1 MNENKP
7 GTPWVMYCDGAYC
20 DDGATSLVVLMSPLG
35 IKMRYVVRLDFEGK
49 TNNVA
54 KFEGLLLGLCTAR
67 AIGARRLV
75 INTYSELITR
85 QIGKTNKAKHDEM
98 AKYLKTVR
106 GMEKFFFGF
115 MVKEIPR
122 DQKNEA
128 DILAKAAT

>member
-1 MNENKP
+1 
-7 GTPWVMYCDGAYC
+7 
-20 DDGATSLVVLMSPLG
+20 MSPLG

-54 KFEGLLLGLCTAR
+54 KSEGLLLGLCTAR